1 MLCKMAPSDSGPKVK
16 PPSRLGFL
24 AAAAVLAGARGV
36 DGAATFLNA
45 THVATN
51 TPGGTYTAELGLDA
65 LLATDYATSP
75 IGRLTYP
82 LAQETRALYPTV
94 TVLVPPDGVV
104 PLCGAS
110 TALTDTSCA
119 WPGVP
124 YVGAGANNFTVHAAN
139 ASFLVQ
145 NFRVENITTTSVT
158 CRWDGGTADATIDV
172 SVTMSGVPFNS
183 TGAVPS
189 LAGTVDVGNLSPF
202 MTYTLVPVQRFPTS
216 FLRLPSVEVATQ
228 SLASFGAIRPEH
240 VQVDSKLQRALVFFV
255 ALPTLPIELA
265 SFPWEVDF
273 RIVETG
279 LPPHNVPPFNVVS
292 VTDPAVG
299 LTFAMVLLRP
309 FTMYSMR
316 VRYLAASGAVSD
328 WSDYVNDTTLPG
340 PQAAPQVSQAQ
351 SPNSTHIRIS
361 WELSH
366 VDGVIVQ
373 TKIFLFNKDLV
384 IQKVETCDPPCRT
397 FDLLEFVPFVSVRVD
412 NVVGNGTASFPL
424 QLTANPLPQQSG
436 DDSDDATTVG
446 ALVTVVV
453 VSVIL
458 MVVVIYIVRARHETR
473 RKAMLPADYRG
484 IIARLERAAKA
495 AGHAVEFRREEDG
508 TLRRKSIGAS
518 LKGSE
523 GDDEDGTTGERG
535 IRHFDMPPELNRKD
549 VVLERCI
556 GSGQFGE
563 VHVGQLTTYIG
574 RVRGSVAVAVKMTLS
589 EDDALPLLEEGVVTW
604 LFIHPNVVQMHGAVT
619 SGLPKLLVLEYCGNG
634 SLIEWLQ
641 AAEAVRE
648 TGELLLIMH
657 GISAGM
663 KYLASRR
670 FVHRDLAAR
679 NILLGDDMTPKIADF
694 GLSRCFDTSE
704 YYRVATDRMLPVRWT
719 DPYAVETDVFSEMT
733 DVWSFGV
740 LGIELFT
747 KGARPYGAWSNLLVL
762 DSTRNGFRLHKP
774 PEMPNE
780 LYDHIVFPCW
790 ASSETPEIAIP
801 ANMLGSTITTDEPKV
816 HSYKHRPSFEELHQ
830 RLGVLCVEYQQR
842 AQFADSGAADV
853 PREEVPRRPDSMAGV
868 PANTSSVNDGIG
880 TETEGE
886 MQVLYD
892 LRHRTKLG
900 ALTEK
905 SRSSPSSTSAGTAES
920 TTQRHGQWATISP
933 TLPDGGSQVE
943 YRIHSS
949 VSSATGGSS
958 ATHPEGREWQERVDP
973 FTPVPPSP
981 LLAYGSDAVVS
992 TPTGAGGSRPAS
1004 ASSTGGFSS
1013 PYAHT
1018 QLQPNSGAVG
1028 GDSGASG
1035 PDVGGAGPH
1044 APYAHTNLAAARSGS
1059 SPGLSDRS
1067 AGSSEGASPAP
1078 SPYAHTSL
1086 GVGRRQ
1092 LGTGGGVSS
1101 PLAVASPRSSVET
1114 GLSLSSSPVDKQQES
1129 GGAGRP
1135 ASAGTGVQ
1143 PYDTARFS
1151 SGADAGRTAA
1161 STQALLT
1168 APLTPGHRLPST
1180 DSTTSLPSTD
1190 GTVTPTAATSMSL
1203 PPSSTGHTPA
1213 ATGGGPTSDLPA
1225 AVEEGGEA
1233 EAEAGGFEAEGTR
1246 SGLTR
1251 GTVVVDA
1258 GAHRQPRQPLVRGG
1272 LSRAAGTTPPGGS
1285 GGGIS
1290 RAPPSAGSFLDS
1302 AIVSDDAAS
1311 SIALNTTSLY
1321 ALTSV
1326 AGDGARKA
1334 AGGQRQAEGASESES
1349 ETPAGR
1355 GRRTSTL
1362 V

>member
-1 MLCKMAPSDSGPKVK
+1 MV
-16 PPSRLGFL
+16 RL
-24 AAAAVLAGARGV
+24 
-36 DGAATFLNA
+36 
-45 THVATN
+45 
-51 TPGGTYTAELGLDA
+51 
-65 LLATDYATSP
+65 
-75 IGRLTYP
+75 
-82 LAQETRALYPTV
+82 Q
-94 TVLVPPDGVV
+94 
-104 PLCGAS
+104 
-110 TALTDTSCA
+110 
-119 WPGVP
+119 
-124 YVGAGANNFTVHAAN
+124 
-139 ASFLVQ
+139 
-145 NFRVENITTTSVT
+145 
-158 CRWDGGTADATIDV
+158 
-172 SVTMSGVPFNS
+172 PFS
-183 TGAVPS
+183 QYS
-189 LAGTVDVGNLSPF
+189 L
-202 MTYTLVPVQRFPTS
+202 
-216 FLRLPSVEVATQ
+216 
-228 SLASFGAIRPEH
+228 
-240 VQVDSKLQRALVFFV
+240 
-255 ALPTLPIELA
+255 
-265 SFPWEVDF
+265 
-273 RIVETG
+273 
-279 LPPHNVPPFNVVS
+279 
-292 VTDPAVG
+292 
-299 LTFAMVLLRP
+299 
-309 FTMYSMR
+309 R
-316 VRYLAASGAVSD
+316 VRYRSATGQLSG
-328 WSDYVNDTTLPG
+328 WSDRVNDTTLQG
-340 PQAAPQVSQAQ
+340 PQLAPQVSQTQ
-351 SPNSTHIRIS
+351 SPNNTHIRVA
-361 WELSH
+361 WDVGH
-366 VDGVIVQ
+366 VFGVITRTVIVAYDEQLTELQ
-373 TKIFLFNKDLV
+373 TF
-384 IQKVETCDPPCRT
+384 TCNATCRS
-397 FDLLEFVPFVSVRVD
+397 FDLEFVRFVTVRVD
-412 NVVGNGTASFPL
+412 NTAGNGSASFPL
-424 QLTANPLPQQSG
+424 RLNRNLVAESTAQ
-436 DDSDDATTVG
+436 DSDERTTVA
-446 ALVTVVV
+446 ALITVAVIAVV
-453 VSVIL
+453 L
-458 MVVVIYIVRARHETR
+458 MLVVVIIVRTRHETR
-473 RKAMLPADYRG
+473 RKAMRPADYRE
-484 IIARLERAAKA
+484 IIERLQRAAIE
-495 AGHAVEFRREEDG
+495 AGHDVQFRREEAAVP
-508 TLRRKSIGAS
+508 LRRAS
-518 LKGSE
+518 VPDHDAVEGSAS
-523 GDDEDGTTGERG
+523 DATGERG

-563 VHVGQLTTYIG
+563 VHVGQLKTTIG
-574 RVRGSVAVAVKMTLS
+574 RVRGSVAVAVKMARS
-589 EDDALPLLEEGVVTW
+589 EEHALPLIEEGVVTW
-604 LFIHPNVVQMHGAVT
+604 LFMHPNIIQMHGAVT
-619 SGLPKLLVLEYCGNG
+619 KGLPKLLVLEYCGNG

-641 AAEAVRE
+641 VAEAVRE

-704 YYRVATDRMLPVRWT
+704 YYRVATERMLPVRWT